1 MPAHAHLPCR
11 SRVSL
16 ESRYGM
22 WRDRPSTSAL
32 ITFPWAD
39 RDRLILFASFSLFAR
54 RQKNKRSFDRKSE
67 AAKGGRRG
75 RMHASDVGFDVKA
88 GRFFRSSDTISVC
101 KKKKT

>member
-1 MPAHAHLPCR
+1 MLAHAHLSCR

-32 ITFPWAD
+32 ITFPRAD

-54 RQKNKRSFDRKSE
+54 RQQKKRSFDRSSDG
-67 AAKGGRRG
+67 AQGGRWAR
-75 RMHASDVGFDVKA
+75 VY
-88 GRFFRSSDTISVC
+88 VC
-101 KKKKT
+101 